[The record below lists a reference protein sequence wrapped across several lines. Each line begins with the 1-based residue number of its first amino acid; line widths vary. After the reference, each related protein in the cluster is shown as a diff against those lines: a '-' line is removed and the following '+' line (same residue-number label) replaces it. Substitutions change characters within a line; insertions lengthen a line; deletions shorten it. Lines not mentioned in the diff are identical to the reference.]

1 MSLTYEPTYLVITVW
16 NIIINVILHLYILET
31 QPKETEVLHHKSGQN
46 ALFLWTTPQ
55 QIQYIQLYV
64 TNRGAIY

>member
-1 MSLTYEPTYLVITVW
+1 MSLTYEPTYLVITMW

-31 QPKETEVLHHKSGQN
+31 QPKETEVLQHKSGQT
-46 ALFLWTTPQ
+46 ALFLWTTHH